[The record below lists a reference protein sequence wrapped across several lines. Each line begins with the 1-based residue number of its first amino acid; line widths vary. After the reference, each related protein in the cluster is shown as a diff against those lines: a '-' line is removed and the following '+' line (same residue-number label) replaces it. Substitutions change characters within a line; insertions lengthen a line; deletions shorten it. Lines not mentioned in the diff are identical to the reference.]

1 MSPDAVPVGMEC
13 RYGCHAR
20 LEHRSLPGQSAAVG
34 QSGLD
39 LPQGLAIER
48 PEAFVTGHRGN
59 SQVGKKVGQAE
70 FLTLQGVVKIV
81 VPY

>member
-1 MSPDAVPVGMEC
+1 MSRDAVPVGMEC
-13 RYGCHAR
+13 RYWWYAR
-20 LEHRSLPGQSAAVG
+20 LEHRSLPGQSAAVS

-39 LPQGLAIER
+39 LSQGLAIER

-59 SQVGKKVGQAE
+59 SQVVEKVGQTE